1 MRQDYDNITKFIT
14 TDNPKPFTELI
25 LGYQNVTVLENLT
38 TEQITLKSSVTDST
52 LRVQFPDEV
61 AILHNEFQTYDSQEP
76 MHYRIAGYNGFLI
89 REYQLNVYT
98 SVLYLHPQA
107 GRNDP
112 GFYEYTGNEC
122 EYRIRYRVIRLNEID
137 GKQILEAQIP
147 SLLPLTP
154 LMKPSQGM
162 NPTQWLDECVDAM
175 INADVDTDIKSIM
188 FASMGIFGSLV
199 YDMENLRQSFP
210 DSFWLDFP
218 LIQEYIKEAKERG
231 LEQGIM
237 RGMERGMERGLERGM
252 ERGQIIVVI
261 DLILETLTDRFQNDD
276 VQDLK
281 PLLDEI
287 DDIDRLKQLFKT
299 VQIVDSLQEF
309 RNMLNNQEES

>member
-1 MRQDYDNITKFIT
+1 MRQDYDNIT

-112 GFYEYTGNEC
+112 GYFEYAGNGC
-122 EYRIRYRVIRLNEID
+122 EYKIKYRVIRLNEID
-137 GKQILEAQIP
+137 GQTILEAQIP

-162 NPTQWLDECVDAM
+162 NPTRWLAECVDATFH
-175 INADVDTDIKSIM
+175 ADVDTDIKSIM

-199 YDMENLRQSFP
+199 YDMEELRQSFP

-218 LIQEYIKEAKERG
+218 LIQECIKDAKERG
-231 LEQGIM
+231 LEQG
-237 RGMERGMERGLERGM
+237 L
-252 ERGQIIVVI
+252 ERGQII
-261 DLILETLTDRFQNDD
+261 DLILEALADRFKDANIHEI
-276 VQDLK
+276 K

-287 DDIDRLKQLFKT
+287 DDLDRLKQLFKT
-299 VQIVDSLQEF
+299 VDKVENLQEF
-309 RNMLNNQEES
+309 KSIMNN

>member
-14 TDNPKPFTELI
+14 TDNPKSFTELI

-61 AILHNEFQTYDSQEP
+61 AIRHNEFQTYDSQEP
-76 MHYRIAGYNGFLI
+76 MHYRMAGYNGFLI
-89 REYQLNVYT
+89 REHQLNVYS
-98 SVLYLHPQA
+98 SVLYLHPRA
-107 GRNDP
+107 GMNDL
-112 GFYEYTGNEC
+112 GYYEYSGNGC
-122 EYRIRYRVIRLNEID
+122 EYRLKYRVIRLIEID
-137 GKQILEAQIP
+137 GQTILEAQIP

-162 NPTQWLDECVDAM
+162 NPSRWLDECVDATF
-175 INADVDTDIKSIM
+175 NADVDTDIKSIM

-199 YDMENLRQSFP
+199 FDMEELRQSFP

-218 LIQEYIKEAKERG
+218 LIQECIKEAKE
-231 LEQGIM
+231 Q
-237 RGMERGMERGLERGM
+237 GLERGQ
-252 ERGQIIVVI
+252 RIVVI
-261 DLILETLTDRFQNDD
+261 ELILESLADRFQNGNINEI
-276 VQDLK
+276 K

-287 DDIDRLKQLFKT
+287 DDLDRLKQLFKSAQM
-299 VQIVDSLQEF
+299 VANLQEF
-309 RNMLNNQEES
+309 KNTLNS

>member
-25 LGYQNVTVLENLT
+25 LGYQNVTVLENLI

-112 GFYEYTGNEC
+112 GYFEYAGNGC
-122 EYRIRYRVIRLNEID
+122 EYKIKYRVIRLNEID
-137 GKQILEAQIP
+137 GQTILEAQIP

-162 NPTQWLDECVDAM
+162 NPTRWLEECVDATFH
-175 INADVDTDIKSIM
+175 ADVDTDIKSIM

-199 YDMENLRQSFP
+199 YDMEELRQSFP

-218 LIQEYIKEAKERG
+218 LIQECIKDAKERG
-231 LEQGIM
+231 LEQG
-237 RGMERGMERGLERGM
+237 L

-261 DLILETLTDRFQNDD
+261 DLILELLADRFQIDNIS
-276 VQDLK
+276 DLR
-281 PLLDEI
+281 LTLNEI
-287 DDIDRLKQLFKT
+287 DDLNRLKQLLRSVTK
-299 VQIVDSLQEF
+299 VENLQEF
-309 RNMLNNQEES
+309 KNLMSEQDIS

>member
-1 MRQDYDNITKFIT
+1 MRQDYDSITKFIT

-76 MHYRIAGYNGFLI
+76 MPFRMAGYNGFLI
-89 REYQLNVYT
+89 REYQLNVYS

-112 GFYEYTGNEC
+112 GYYEYAGNGC
-122 EYRIRYRVIRLNEID
+122 EYRLKYRVIRLNEID
-137 GKQILEAQIP
+137 GQTILEAQIP

-154 LMKPSQGM
+154 LMQPSQGI
-162 NPTQWLDECVDAM
+162 NPTRWLEECVDATLH
-175 INADVDTDIKSIM
+175 ADVTSDLKSIM

-199 YDMENLRQSFP
+199 YDMEELRQSFP

-218 LIQEYIKEAKERG
+218 LIQECIKEAKERG
-231 LEQGIM
+231 LT
-237 RGMERGMERGLERGM
+237 R
-252 ERGQIIVVI
+252 V
-261 DLILETLTDRFQNDD
+261 
-276 VQDLK
+276 
-281 PLLDEI
+281 
-287 DDIDRLKQLFKT
+287 
-299 VQIVDSLQEF
+299 
-309 RNMLNNQEES
+309 

>member
-38 TEQITLKSSVTDST
+38 TEQVTLKSSVTDST
-52 LRVQFPDEV
+52 LRVEFPDEV

-76 MHYRIAGYNGFLI
+76 MHFRIAGYNGFLI

-107 GRNDP
+107 GRNDL
-112 GFYEYTGNEC
+112 GYFEYAGNGC
-122 EYRIRYRVIRLNEID
+122 EYRIKYRVIRLNDIH
-137 GKQILEAQIP
+137 GQTILEAQIP

-154 LMKPSQGM
+154 LMKRSQGM
-162 NPTQWLDECVDAM
+162 NPTRWLDECVDAM
-175 INADVDTDIKSIM
+175 FHADVDTDIKSIM

-199 YDMENLRQSFP
+199 YDMEELRQSFP

-218 LIQEYIKEAKERG
+218 LIQECIKDAKERG
-231 LEQGIM
+231 LEQG
-237 RGMERGMERGLERGM
+237 LERGILRGM
-252 ERGQIIVVI
+252 KRGQIIGVI
-261 DLILETLTDRFQNDD
+261 DLILEALADRFQNANL
-276 VQDLK
+276 QQIR

-287 DDIDRLKQLFKT
+287 DDLDRLKQLFKT
-299 VQIVDSLQEF
+299 VHKVESVQEF
-309 RNMLNNQEES
+309 KNIINN